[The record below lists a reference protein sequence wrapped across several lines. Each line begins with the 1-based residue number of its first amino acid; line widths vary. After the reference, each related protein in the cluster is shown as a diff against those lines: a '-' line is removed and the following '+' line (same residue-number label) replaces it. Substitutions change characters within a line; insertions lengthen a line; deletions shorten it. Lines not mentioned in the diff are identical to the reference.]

1 MGISTSIQRARDG
14 MKKNKVLFTLEEEAL
29 LNGFGQFNTGK
40 SSASFYLH
48 AFYVSLIPIWLQAR
62 IHQLDIMSS
71 IVFLIVGTIAQTAVI
86 QMAYKNIKFVKKDQ
100 IATQRTQAI
109 TKEIAYEFGTKM
121 NKDEVA
127 EAESANYAVFFVNA
141 LYLAVFLFSSFFL
154 LKSNTAFTNYIFSVF
169 FSIATVLL
177 FSTKRTNKA

>member
-1 MGISTSIQRARDG
+1 
-14 MKKNKVLFTLEEEAL
+14 
-29 LNGFGQFNTGK
+29 
-40 SSASFYLH
+40 
-48 AFYVSLIPIWLQAR
+48 
-62 IHQLDIMSS
+62 
-71 IVFLIVGTIAQTAVI
+71 
-86 QMAYKNIKFVKKDQ
+86 MAYKNIKFVKKDQ

-121 NKDEVA
+121 NKDEFADRILWKKNEVA